1 MEKYK
6 NNFVVTKDEY
16 MEQPISERAF
26 SSLHSAANW
35 FNRITARMR
44 KVSYGE
50 VDALRREGKTI
61 YDIEI
66 QDWNQSDNGYDDE
79 RLYSFRGLFVKA

>member
-6 NNFVVTKDEY
+6 NNFVVLKDEY

-26 SSLHSAANW
+26 SSLRSAASW
-35 FNRITARMR
+35 FKRITARMR
-44 KVSYGE
+44 RVSYAE
-50 VDALRREGKTI
+50 VDYLRQCGKTI

-66 QDWNQSDNGYDDE
+66 QDWNQSDNGLDDS
-79 RLYSFRGLFVKA
+79 RLYPYRGLFVRV